1 MLPIASDY
9 PFLDILGSMLFFFC
23 FVIWIWILFA
33 LIGDLFRRHDVSG
46 WGKAGWIVLLIVLPF
61 LGVLLYLGTQG
72 KGMAER
78 KAQEMATAQASMD
91 QYIRDTAGGGAAGGG
106 GGGAAA
112 EISNAKQLLDSGAI
126 NQQEFEALKSKAL
139 A

>member
-1 MLPIASDY
+1 MLPVASDY

-23 FVIWIWILFA
+23 FVVWIWILFA
-33 LIGDLFRRHDVSG
+33 VFADLFRRHDVSG
-46 WGKAGWIVLLIVLPF
+46 WGKAGWVLLMIVLPF
-61 LGVLLYLGTQG
+61 LGVLIYLGTQG

-78 KAQEMATAQASMD
+78 KAKDVADAQSQFD
-91 QYIRDTAGGGAAGGG
+91 QYVRQTAGS

-112 EISNAKQLLDSGAI
+112 EISQAKQLLDSGAI
-126 NQQEFEALKSKAL
+126 SQAEFESLKSKAL

>member
-1 MLPIASDY
+1 MLPVASDY

-23 FVIWIWILFA
+23 FVVWIWILFA
-33 LIGDLFRRHDVSG
+33 VFADLFKRHDVGG
-46 WGKAGWIVLLIVLPF
+46 WGKAGWVLLMIVLPF
-61 LGVLLYLGTQG
+61 LGVLIYLGTQG

-78 KAQEMATAQASMD
+78 KAKDIADAQSQFD
-91 QYIRDTAGGGAAGGG
+91 SYVRQTAGSG

-112 EISNAKQLLDSGAI
+112 EISQAKQLLDSGAI
-126 NQQEFEALKSKAL
+126 SQAEFESLKSKAL

>member
-1 MLPIASDY
+1 MPLAATDY

-23 FVIWIWILFA
+23 FIIWISLLFT
-33 LIGDLFRRHDVSG
+33 IFGDLFRRHDVGG
-46 WGKAGWIVLLIVLPF
+46 WGKAGWVLLLIVLPF
-61 LGVLLYLGTQG
+61 LGALIYLGTQG

-78 KAQEMATAQASMD
+78 KAQDMASAQAQFDS
-91 QYIRDTAGGGAAGGG
+91 YVRETAASGG

-112 EISNAKQLLDSGAI
+112 QISQAKQLLDNGTI
-126 NQQEFEALKSKAL
+126 NQQEFEDLKRKAL

>member
-1 MLPIASDY
+1 MLPVASDY

-33 LIGDLFRRHDVSG
+33 IIGDLFRRHDVGG
-46 WGKAGWIVLLIVLPF
+46 WGKAGWVLLMIVLPF

-72 KGMAER
+72 KGMAEP
-78 KAQEMATAQASMD
+78 KAEDWAAAQASFD
-91 QYIRDTAGGGAAGGG
+91 TYVRNTAGSGD
-106 GGGAAA
+106 GGAAA
-112 EISNAKQLLDSGAI
+112 QIAQAKQLLDAGTI
-126 NQQEFEALKSKAL
+126 NQQEFDSLKSKAL

>member
-23 FVIWIWILFA
+23 FVVWIWILFA
-33 LIGDLFRRHDVSG
+33 VFADLFRRHDVSG
-46 WGKAGWIVLLIVLPF
+46 WGKAGWVLLMIVLPF
-61 LGVLLYLGTQG
+61 LGVLIYLGTQG

-78 KAQEMATAQASMD
+78 KAQEMADAQAQFDSYVR
-91 QYIRDTAGGGAAGGG
+91 QTAGSG

-112 EISNAKQLLDSGAI
+112 EISQAKQLLDSGAI
-126 NQQEFEALKSKAL
+126 SQAEFESLKTKAL
-139 A
+139 S

>member
-33 LIGDLFRRHDVSG
+33 IIGDLFRRHDVGG
-46 WGKAGWIVLLIVLPF
+46 WGKAGWVLLMIVLPF

-78 KAQEMATAQASMD
+78 KAEDMATAQASFD
-91 QYIRDTAGGGAAGGG
+91 QYVRNTAGSG

-112 EISNAKQLLDSGAI
+112 QISQAKELLDSGTI
-126 NQQEFEALKSKAL
+126 NQQEFEDLKKKAL
-139 A
+139 G

>member
-1 MLPIASDY
+1 MLPVASDY

-23 FVIWIWILFA
+23 FVIWLWILFA
-33 LIGDLFRRHDVSG
+33 IIGDLFRRHDVGG
-46 WGKAGWIVLLIVLPF
+46 WAKAGWIVLLIVLPF
-61 LGVLLYLGTQG
+61 LGALIYLGTQG

-78 KAQEMATAQASMD
+78 KAKDIADAQSQFDSYVRQTASS
-91 QYIRDTAGGGAAGGG
+91 

-112 EISNAKQLLDSGAI
+112 EISQAKQLLDSGAI
-126 NQQEFEALKSKAL
+126 SQAEFESLKSKAL